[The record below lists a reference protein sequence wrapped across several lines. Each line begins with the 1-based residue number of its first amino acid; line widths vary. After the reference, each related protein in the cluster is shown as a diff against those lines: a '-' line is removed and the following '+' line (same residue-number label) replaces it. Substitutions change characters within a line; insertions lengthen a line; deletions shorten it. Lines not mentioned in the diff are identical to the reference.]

1 MDIKKT
7 LTANTLMTAV
17 IGAGVL
23 FLATAIPASA
33 NENLILDGK
42 SIGEL
47 TVGWYQWQEANY
59 PEFAFGEGMVDC
71 ALGQSGPVWYLGGT
85 GGGAAERTCDAP
97 INGHKHLMFPLV
109 NIVYYNA
116 PEDVPPLPTV
126 EEKRAILEEFLSTE
140 GAIFQP
146 CLLTAEVDG
155 VPVVFDSV
163 PIVRA
168 QTPAFGYAGDP
179 EAVADGYWA
188 ALPRLPQGEHTVHF
202 TGGLCDAGSP
212 AFVVDVTYNVTYQ

>member
-17 IGAGVL
+17 MGAGVL

-33 NENLILDGK
+33 SENLILDGK
-42 SIGEL
+42 SIAEL

-59 PEFAFGEGMVDC
+59 PDFAFGEGMVDC
-71 ALGQSGPVWYLGGT
+71 SLGQSGPVWYLGGT

-97 INGHKHLMFPLV
+97 INGQKHLMFPLV
-109 NIVYYNA
+109 NAAFYNA
-116 PEDVPPLPTV
+116 PGEDQTV
-126 EEKRAILEEFLSTE
+126 EDKREILEEIFSTE
-140 GAIFQP
+140 GAIYQP

-168 QTPAFGYAGDP
+168 QTPAFSYAGDP

-188 ALPRLPQGEHTVHF
+188 ALPRLSRGEHTIHF
-202 TGGLCDAGSP
+202 TGGLCDEGSSV
-212 AFVVDVTYNVTYQ
+212 FDVDVTYNVTYK

>member
-59 PEFAFGEGMVDC
+59 PDFAFGEGMVDC
-71 ALGQSGPVWYLGGT
+71 SLGQSGPVWYLGGT

-109 NIVYYNA
+109 NAVFSNGEG
-116 PEDVPPLPTV
+116 EDATV
-126 EEKRAILEEFLSTE
+126 EEKRAELDFYFDTADPVS
-140 GAIFQP
+140 P
-146 CLLTAEVDG
+146 CLLSAEVDG

-163 PIVRA
+163 PIVRT
-168 QTPAFGYAGDP
+168 QTPAFNYAGDP
-179 EAVADGYWA
+179 EAIADGYWA
-188 ALPRLPQGEHTVHF
+188 ALPPLPRGEHTIQF
-202 TGGLCDAGSP
+202 TGGLCFDGSP
-212 AFVVDVTYNVTYQ
+212 VFDVDVTYNVTYR